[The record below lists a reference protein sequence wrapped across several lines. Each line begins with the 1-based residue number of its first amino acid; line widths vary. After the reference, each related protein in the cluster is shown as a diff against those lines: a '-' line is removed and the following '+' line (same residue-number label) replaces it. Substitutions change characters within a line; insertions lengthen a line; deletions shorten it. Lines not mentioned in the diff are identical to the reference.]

1 MTLPAVGSTGSA
13 INPERHANQGISKIS
28 VEVVRKRAARN
39 DQNMLHLGELAHRL
53 TFFTASL
60 GGRRKFDVASEER
73 DKLRRG
79 VTMNP
84 IRRADW
90 VLCFL
95 SALFCA
101 AGAARAEDEAPELPS
116 IESEETPNEEEPKL
130 HATFADGYPVR
141 FARRPLVL
149 GEGMVRADAR
159 LTVGGVFGPGT
170 FSSLDI
176 GGAVSPIEN
185 LEVGLSTEL
194 TGAVPAPGGIGLIS
208 VIFSPT
214 ASYGDIP
221 IYARYEYAK
230 SVTALAAVDL
240 ILVVPSN
247 TDFSLTAGMPL
258 RIVELFGLF
267 TMDMDINIRYRNGD
281 KYASQILN
289 PSKNTADFTFSGASI
304 TNITDQGYIEI
315 GGGVGLVNV
324 GGGEGAKNVVELPFF
339 LGGGYTYKGK
349 VLADIFAQFGWQPLM
364 IANGP
369 PNVDTFNV
377 GKTWYVTVGAT
388 VHTKALFGKNRP

>member
-1 MTLPAVGSTGSA
+1 MFCTVAALLCSTGSA
-13 INPERHANQGISKIS
+13 H
-28 VEVVRKRAARN
+28 
-39 DQNMLHLGELAHRL
+39 
-53 TFFTASL
+53 
-60 GGRRKFDVASEER
+60 
-73 DKLRRG
+73 
-79 VTMNP
+79 
-84 IRRADW
+84 
-90 VLCFL
+90 
-95 SALFCA
+95 
-101 AGAARAEDEAPELPS
+101 AEDEVAELAS
-116 IESEETPNEEEPKL
+116 MESEVPAKQEGLKL
-130 HATFADGYPVR
+130 RATFADGYPVR

-149 GEGMVRADAR
+149 GEGMVRADGR

-221 IYARYEYAK
+221 IYARYQYAQ
-230 SVTALAAVDL
+230 SETALAAVDL
-240 ILVVPSN
+240 VLVVPSN

-267 TMDMDINIRYRNGD
+267 TMDMNINIRYRNGD
-281 KYASQILN
+281 KYAAFIPN

-304 TNITDQGYIEI
+304 TNITDNGYIEI

-324 GGGEGAKNVVELPFF
+324 GGGAGAKNVVRAPLLHRWRLHLQRQSAGRHLRAVRLAALDDRQRPFRSGHVQRRKN
-339 LGGGYTYKGK
+339 L
-349 VLADIFAQFGWQPLM
+349 VRHDRRDRAHQ
-364 IANGP
+364 
-369 PNVDTFNV
+369 
-377 GKTWYVTVGAT
+377 GALREKQA
-388 VHTKALFGKNRP
+388 VSQASVAPSRSSKALAMSATS

>member
-1 MTLPAVGSTGSA
+1 M
-13 INPERHANQGISKIS
+13 Q
-28 VEVVRKRAARN
+28 
-39 DQNMLHLGELAHRL
+39 
-53 TFFTASL
+53 
-60 GGRRKFDVASEER
+60 VACREQ
-73 DKLRRG
+73 DKLRRD
-79 VTMNP
+79 VTKTP
-84 IRRADW
+84 ISRAAW
-90 VLCFL
+90 MFCTL
-95 SALFCA
+95 SALLCSSGPA
-101 AGAARAEDEAPELPS
+101 HAEDEVAELAS
-116 IESEETPNEEEPKL
+116 IESEVPAKQEGLKL
-130 HATFADGYPVR
+130 RATFADGYPVR

-149 GEGMVRADAR
+149 SEGMVRADGR
-159 LTVGGVFGPGT
+159 LTIGGVFGPGT

-221 IYARYEYAK
+221 IYARYQYAQ
-230 SVTALAAVDL
+230 SETALAAVDL
-240 ILVVPSN
+240 VLVVPSN
-247 TDFSLTAGMPL
+247 TDFSLTAGIPL

-267 TMDMDINIRYRNGD
+267 TMDMNINIRYRNGD
-281 KYASQILN
+281 KYAAFIPN
-289 PSKNTADFTFSGASI
+289 PSKNTADFSFSGASI
-304 TNITDQGYIEI
+304 TNITDNGYIEI

-324 GGGEGAKNVVELPFF
+324 GGGAGAKNVVELPFF
-339 LGGGYTYKGK
+339 IGGGYTYKGK

-377 GKTWYVTVGAT
+377 GKTWYVTIGAT
-388 VHTKALFGKNRP
+388 VHTKALFGKNKQ